1 MPFEFNRECLSAFY
15 ILKEG
20 LITAPVMQAPD
31 WELPF
36 EIMCDASDYSVGA
49 VLGQQKDNKPYAI
62 YYVTCSLDKAQVN
75 YATTEKDS
83 LQLSL
88 PWKNFDPI

>member
-1 MPFEFNRECLSAFY
+1 MLSQVKRG
-15 ILKEG
+15 IDHR
-20 LITAPVMQAPD
+20 PVMQAPD

-49 VLGQQKDNKPYAI
+49 VLGQQMDNKLYAI
-62 YYVTCSLDKAQVN
+62 YYASRTFDEAQVN

-83 LQLSL
+83 
-88 PWKNFDPI
+88 